1 MGSWAR
7 GQTDPGP
14 LPQLPPAPFLEHH
27 LFPVFIPVTSI
38 PRSASS
44 CLSATSEHSGVLIQL
59 PLLSSWP
66 APLPSPP
73 PGRPHSLRDPVGVL
87 HCPPPHSLLLTA
99 PAPRAHAGTPQSA
112 EAAHGSVSVS
122 ASSNAGQC
130 HATQRGRAGGSG
142 KGPCGC
148 SWRPPAAEHGLPGH
162 GTVSQRVPRHGPP
175 RRPSAARL
183 SIPPRCRDRGS
194 EGLEQPGRTQA
205 RSASCLGTARRL
217 GRVCKT
223 RQPNGS
229 REKVLVFSSC
239 PKTMLR
245 IQRWAMT
252 PHKWFGRSPGSPC
265 PGHHHGAR
273 RPPRCAVC
281 AVTTCRPAGLLS
293 RAPTPRGTCPVDQRV
308 SSAQH
313 TGRSVAASRSG
324 FAEWIMGGTN
334 GDCSH
339 P

>member
-73 PGRPHSLRDPVGVL
+73 PGRPHSLRDPVGAL
-87 HCPPPHSLLLTA
+87 RCPPPHSLLLTA

-229 REKVLVFSSC
+229 REKALVFSSLSQDNAEN
-239 PKTMLR
+239 PKM
-245 IQRWAMT
+245 
-252 PHKWFGRSPGSPC
+252 
-265 PGHHHGAR
+265 GHD
-273 RPPRCAVC
+273 PPQV
-281 AVTTCRPAGLLS
+281 V
-293 RAPTPRGTCPVDQRV
+293 RALPWEPVSWPPPRGTPPTQMCCLCCNHLP
-308 SSAQH
+308 
-313 TGRSVAASRSG
+313 ASRPPQQSP
-324 FAEWIMGGTN
+324 N
-334 GDCSH
+334 SPRDVSC
-339 P
+339 